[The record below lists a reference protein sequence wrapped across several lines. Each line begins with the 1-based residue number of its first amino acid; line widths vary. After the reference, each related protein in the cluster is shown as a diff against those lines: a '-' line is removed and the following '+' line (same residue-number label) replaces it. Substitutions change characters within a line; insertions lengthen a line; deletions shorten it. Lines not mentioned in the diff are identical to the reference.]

1 MLFFFFFLMLILS
14 LNHFIQQLLLFL
26 LRKTFFFAHL
36 FPSSPRSLC
45 LSGCWADWLSGWLA
59 PSPLDALWQFI
70 YTLPVLHWDC
80 GGEREW
86 VRIAEALEKWNLCG
100 GFFFCSSSLL
110 CCWKYLTRAEK
121 KKNLWLSFLPQQLLI
136 ITAVFHPWLYI
147 PGWCMGLDLS
157 WFLHCAWHRVRMT
170 VFDLNW
176 SKWRLWLSTPVFFK
190 HYSLCLQQP
199 FCRQSNQ

>member
-1 MLFFFFFLMLILS
+1 MKEKKKSVVQPWGVDMTDAFFFCFFLMLILS

-36 FPSSPRSLC
+36 FSSSPRSLC

-100 GFFFCSSSLL
+100 VFFFCSSSLL
-110 CCWKYLTRAEK
+110 CCWKYLTWAEK
-121 KKNLWLSFLPQQLLI
+121 KKTSDFHFSRNNFWSSLLCFI
-136 ITAVFHPWLYI
+136 HDFTYLAGVW
-147 PGWCMGLDLS
+147 
-157 WFLHCAWHRVRMT
+157 AWIY
-170 VFDLNW
+170 LG
-176 SKWRLWLSTPVFFK
+176 
-190 HYSLCLQQP
+190 
-199 FCRQSNQ
+199 FCIVLGTG

>member
-1 MLFFFFFLMLILS
+1 MKEKKKSVVQPWGVDMTDAFFFFFLMLILS

-26 LRKTFFFAHL
+26 PRKTFFFAHL

-110 CCWKYLTRAEK
+110 CCWKYLTWAEK
-121 KKNLWLSFLPQQLLI
+121 KKPLTFISPATTSDHHCCVSSMTLHTWL
-136 ITAVFHPWLYI
+136 VY
-147 PGWCMGLDLS
+147 GLGFILVS
-157 WFLHCAWHRVRMT
+157 A
-170 VFDLNW
+170 
-176 SKWRLWLSTPVFFK
+176 
-190 HYSLCLQQP
+190 LCLAQGKDD
-199 FCRQSNQ
+199 CIWSELK